1 MRKEETKMI
10 ASDKVRRTFSI
21 AKNTSDALS
30 ETCKTLSISPSVFVD
45 LILRSALD
53 SSNKDP
59 VDIGTGFVA
68 DLLKAKQK

>member
-1 MRKEETKMI
+1 MI

-21 AKNTSDALS
+21 SKNTNDTLS

-59 VDIGTGFVA
+59 IDIGTGFIA